1 VSRVRRALGPTTLA
15 LVAVGLLGACS
26 GRGEPDAP
34 APAPSLAGARVMLLP
49 ARAQAPEQLDSELAF
64 WLVDATPETE
74 WVLPAELQAAVDRA
88 PAWRLRLDALPRAV
102 VDVGGGDR
110 RVRDPLYGALR
121 KLGAVVDADLAVI
134 PLSAAELSDSTGVQL
149 ALAAALV
156 DIRGGRVL
164 WLETV
169 RGERNPER
177 GAAVASVA
185 ETLAR
190 LLVP

>member
-1 VSRVRRALGPTTLA
+1 M
-15 LVAVGLLGACS
+15 GLLGACS
-26 GRGEPDAP
+26 GRGEPEAP

-49 ARAQAPEQLDSELAF
+49 ARASAPEQLDSELAF

-134 PLSAAELSDSTGVQL
+134 PLSAAELSDSTGVQV

-169 RGERNPER
+169 SGERNPER